1 MVFKIRHLLQKKA
14 DCIVR
19 ESNPGR
25 PRGRRAFYHWTND
38 AVMMKNR
45 NRGARLLQPKRG
57 QTPNCLSE
65 RLIQGKAAMAK
76 QCWRKGSRRRSQK
89 CRVGHPFFSKERF
102 VLYVLFHSVQKNDSF
117 STFFSVQYKRTFCSL
132 RSFFVCKKNVSFIF
146 RTFRSI
152 FEFFLAFL
160 GVKSGFISLQK
171 LKNRTKRL
179 KNERNV
185 HLCSFPFILIINN
198 LFNYFL
204 GFISR
209 EKHKKWTEKNVL
221 F

>member
-1 MVFKIRHLLQKKA
+1 MLSWWKTVTEEPDCCSLKEARLQTVYQR
-14 DCIVR
+14 DWY
-19 ESNPGR
+19 
-25 PRGRRAFYHWTND
+25 RGRLQWQSS
-38 AVMMKNR
+38 VEGKGQGGGLKNA
-45 NRGARLLQPKRG
+45 GLG
-57 QTPNCLSE
+57 
-65 RLIQGKAAMAK
+65 I
-76 QCWRKGSRRRSQK
+76 RSFQK
-89 CRVGHPFFSKERF
+89 NVLFSTFFSIQYKRTIRSLLSFPFSTKERF
-102 VLYVLFHSVQKNDSF
+102 VLYVLFLSV
-117 STFFSVQYKRTFCSL
+117 KRTFP
-132 RSFFVCKKNVSFIF
+132 
-146 RTFRSI
+146 SI